1 MQTKYHRYYCTNKDE
16 AEQPEDMIE
25 KFKKLK
31 KLKRDYS
38 SDRDEE
44 HSTEHSFT
52 EAFTNINTIIKIDSL
67 EEDKKQKIIEKDNIF
82 VLEDEQLISTSPK
95 YSFNERNDSLMSPN
109 LRKQTYPLLRMP
121 MYHGIISPP
130 ISNPIITRETEY
142 TTKYDSLE

>member
-1 MQTKYHRYYCTNKDE
+1 
-16 AEQPEDMIE
+16 MIE

-67 EEDKKQKIIEKDNIF
+67 EDDKKNRICEKIDLS
-82 VLEDEQLISTSPK
+82 VEDEPFNSSSPK
-95 YSFNERNDSLMSPN
+95 YSFNERTDNIMSPN

-121 MYHGIISPP
+121 IYHGIISPT
-130 ISNPIITRETEY
+130 ISNPILSREPEY

>member
-1 MQTKYHRYYCTNKDE
+1 
-16 AEQPEDMIE
+16 MIE

-67 EEDKKQKIIEKDNIF
+67 EDEKKNRSYEKSDS
-82 VLEDEQLISTSPK
+82 LEDEQFNSSSPK
-95 YSFNERNDSLMSPN
+95 YSFNERTGNLMSPIM
-109 LRKQTYPLLRMP
+109 RKQTYPLLRMP
-121 MYHGIISPP
+121 IYHGIISPS
-130 ISNPIITRETEY
+130 ISNPIISREPEY